1 MRQKKVWLVNDCLTC
16 IPGTETLWHFLLESI
31 DGIEDKTNGHTPY
44 GILPEKIENDLR
56 CTAPPPDLIIRNAT
70 FFRPLGTDIPT
81 ISLLQDP
88 YDPGSAVF
96 NSQIEVCNKSS
107 YVVYNSHYTKKMYSK
122 FITTPGSVIEVG
134 TDSELFKP
142 SKNAKNNNT
151 IIYVGS
157 TNEEYKGF
165 SMLLRLIENTSYNFI
180 LVMKDGFNI
189 SHPRVEIYNKINQ
202 NRLSELLNFSNL
214 LVCTSKS
221 ETLHLA
227 GIEAAFCGIP
237 VVANDVGIYNKIKND
252 KRWGAVVKE
261 YSLESYIDSIEDILR
276 SENLSP
282 RRVMFENKLS
292 MDDCKSRWRWV
303 VDNILRG
310 DNKNG

>member
-1 MRQKKVWLVNDCLTC
+1 MKQHKTWLINDCLTC
-16 IPGTETLWHFLLESI
+16 IPGTQTLWHFLLDSI

-44 GILPEKIENDLR
+44 PILSEKIEHDLR
-56 CTAPPPDLIIRNAT
+56 YGEVSPDLIIRNAT
-70 FFRPLGTDIPT
+70 FFRPLRTDIPT

-88 YDPGSAVF
+88 YDPGSDVF

-142 SKNAKNNNT
+142 SKSTKNNNT

-165 SMLLRLIENTSYNFI
+165 GMLAKLIENTNYNFI
-180 LVMKDGFNI
+180 LVMKDDFDI
-189 SHPRVEIYNKINQ
+189 SHPRVKVYNKINQ
-202 NRLSELLNFSNL
+202 NKLSELLNSSDL

-227 GIEAAFCGIP
+227 GIEAAFCNIP

-252 KRWGAVVKE
+252 KRWGVVVEE
-261 YSLESYIDSIEDILR
+261 YSLASYIDSIEDVLK
-276 SENLSP
+276 SKNLAP
-282 RRVMFENKLS
+282 RKVMSENKLS
-292 MDDCKSRWRWV
+292 MDDCKIRWKRIV
-303 VDNILRG
+303 SNLLREG
-310 DNKNG
+310 SKNG